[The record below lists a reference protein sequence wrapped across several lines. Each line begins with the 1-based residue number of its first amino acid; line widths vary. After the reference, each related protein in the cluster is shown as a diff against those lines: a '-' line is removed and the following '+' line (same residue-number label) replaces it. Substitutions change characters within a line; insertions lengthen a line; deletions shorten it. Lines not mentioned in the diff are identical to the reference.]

1 MQKNRITIRKIVI
14 YSLICKAFTL
24 PLYGENKEYKTL
36 NQYIVSALEQSAELQ
51 AAFSLY
57 QAQKQKAPQV
67 SALPDPK
74 ISYSHFLSSI
84 ETRVGPMEHKVG
96 VAQSFPWFGTLSLRE
111 DIADIK
117 TKATYYA
124 FQTKKNS
131 LISNVV
137 RGFFEL
143 SYLHDS
149 YEITKSNLDLL
160 KKMEEVLT
168 QRYRSKSGS
177 QSNLI
182 KIQLELGKLED
193 KIREID
199 ALKEPL
205 RVEFNSLL
213 NRDLESPVHLVK
225 QSLDIGTKLLL
236 KTKSAL
242 ENILEEQNP
251 EIQLLK
257 TLDKANKQG
266 IKLAKKDFYPKFSV
280 GLDYTFIGEREQ
292 AGFESGDDAIA
303 AMFSMT
309 LPFNFSKNSAALQ
322 EARFKSDASHKN
334 LVSTIFR
341 LKALLSRTLFN
352 VRDSKRKISLY
363 EATLVPKAEEGLEV
377 AFTNFESGAISFLDL
392 LDAER
397 ELLSFQLELSRASTD
412 FAIQSSKLRA
422 LLGDYNNF
430 EKYLEGE

>member
-1 MQKNRITIRKIVI
+1 MQKNKITIKKIVI
-14 YSLICKAFTL
+14 YSLICKAFVL
-24 PLYGENKEYKTL
+24 PLYGESKNCKTL
-36 NQYIVSALEQSAELQ
+36 NQYIISALEQSAELQ
-51 AAFSLY
+51 SAFSVY

-74 ISYSHFLSSI
+74 ISYSHFISSI

-96 VAQSFPWFGTLSLRE
+96 IAQSFPWFGTLSLRE
-111 DIADIK
+111 EIADIK
-117 TKATYYA
+117 TKAAHYA
-124 FQTKKNS
+124 FLAKKNS
-131 LISNVV
+131 LVSDVV
-137 RGFFEL
+137 RAFFEL
-143 SYLHDS
+143 SYLDDS

-193 KIREID
+193 KLREID

-225 QSLDIGTKLLL
+225 QNLAIGNKFLS
-236 KTKSAL
+236 KTESAL
-242 ENILEEQNP
+242 ESILEERNP
-251 EIQLLK
+251 EIQLLE
-257 TLDKANKQG
+257 TLDRANKQG
-266 IKLAKKDFYPKFSV
+266 ITLAKKDYYPKFSV

-303 AMFSMT
+303 AMVSMT
-309 LPFNFSKNSAALQ
+309 LPFNFSKNSAALK
-322 EARFKSDASHKN
+322 EAKFKSNASHKN
-334 LVSTIFR
+334 LVATTFR
-341 LKALLSRTLFN
+341 LKALLARTLFN
-352 VRDSKRKISLY
+352 VKDSKRKISLY

-377 AFTNFESGAISFLDL
+377 AFTNFESGSISFLDL

-430 EKYLEGE
+430 EKI